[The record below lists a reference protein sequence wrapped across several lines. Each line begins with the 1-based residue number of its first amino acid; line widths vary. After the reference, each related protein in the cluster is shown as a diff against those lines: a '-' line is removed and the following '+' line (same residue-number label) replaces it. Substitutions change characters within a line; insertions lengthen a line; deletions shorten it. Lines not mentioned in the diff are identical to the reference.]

1 MGFSCRK
8 ILPLQISLDEVLKM
22 KKILVLAA
30 ALALVGTSFGT
41 SAFADDDTSKR
52 GQQAKLTKADAES
65 IALKQLSGKV
75 TDSDL
80 ERMHKKPHTLYWS
93 VSVRGD
99 KEAKNFHINATD
111 GSIMKVTNKDMDD

>member
-1 MGFSCRK
+1 
-8 ILPLQISLDEVLKM
+8 LQISLDEVFKM

-30 ALALVGTSFGT
+30 ALALMGSSFGT
-41 SAFADDDTSKR
+41 CAFADDDTGKR
-52 GQQAKLTKADAES
+52 GQSAKLSRADAEA

-93 VSVRGD
+93 ISVRGD

-111 GSIMKVTNKDMDD
+111 GSVMKVTDKSMDD